1 MTLVKWRPVR
11 DIFNLQ
17 DEINRMMDQFISP
30 ELLEN
35 SEMVYPSQWHFN
47 VDIAENKDD
56 FVVTSELPGLKKDD
70 INISFKEGT
79 LIIEGER
86 KEEKETK
93 DVNFHR
99 LERRQGKFCRS
110 FNLGPKVKVDKIDAT
125 YKDGLLTIKLP
136 KVEEVKPKQIEVKV
150 N

>member
-17 DEINRMMDQFISP
+17 DEINRMMDRFISP

-35 SEMVYPSQWHFN
+35 SEVVYPSHWHFS

-56 FVVTSELPGLKKDD
+56 FLVTAELPGLKKDD
-70 INISFKEGT
+70 INISFKEGA

-86 KEEKETK
+86 KDEKETK
-93 DVNFHR
+93 DIHYHR
-99 LERRQGKFCRS
+99 LERRQGKFYRS
-110 FNLGPKVKVDKIDAT
+110 FNLGSKVKVDKIDAT
-125 YKDGLLTIKLP
+125 YKDGILTIKLP